1 MLAHELRNPL
11 APIRNAAAI
20 VHNSV
25 PERSIAARA
34 TEIMERQVTQLARLV
49 DDLLDVSRITQ
60 GKIQLRR
67 ERVSLQAL
75 VAQAVETIAPMID
88 SKRHTLAITVPSEPL
103 WLQAD
108 PARIAQVIGNLL
120 SNAAKYTHEGGRVR
134 LAARRVGDRVL
145 LRVRDNGVGIPA
157 PLLPRIFDL
166 FVQVESSLDHSQ
178 GGLGIGLTLVKGIVE
193 LHGGRVRAR
202 SAGSGRGSSFL
213 LWLPALPREAAPE
226 ERNEASATAVNG
238 HARKL
243 LLVDDN
249 VDAVHS
255 LALLLGQ
262 LGHEVRT
269 AYDGATGLDVARQFQ
284 PEVVILDIGLPGM
297 DGYEVARRIRA
308 DMALEHVKLV
318 ALTGYGQREDRGRA
332 LAAGFDHHLIKP
344 TDLATLQGVLR

>member
-1 MLAHELRNPL
+1 
-11 APIRNAAAI
+11 
-20 VHNSV
+20 
-25 PERSIAARA
+25 
-34 TEIMERQVTQLARLV
+34 
-49 DDLLDVSRITQ
+49 
-60 GKIQLRR
+60 
-67 ERVSLQAL
+67 
-75 VAQAVETIAPMID
+75 
-88 SKRHTLAITVPSEPL
+88 
-103 WLQAD
+103 
-108 PARIAQVIGNLL
+108 
-120 SNAAKYTHEGGRVR
+120 
-134 LAARRVGDRVL
+134 
-145 LRVRDNGVGIPA
+145 
-157 PLLPRIFDL
+157 
-166 FVQVESSLDHSQ
+166 
-178 GGLGIGLTLVKGIVE
+178 
-193 LHGGRVRAR
+193 
-202 SAGSGRGSSFL
+202 
-213 LWLPALPREAAPE
+213 
-226 ERNEASATAVNG
+226 VNG